1 MKKILFLLFFLS
13 FTTFIKAQEN
23 SRWKGYFSYNEIIDV
38 AAESP
43 NVYAATINAILQN
56 NLSTNNQN
64 IINSINGLKAENIT
78 CLHYS
83 PTFNLKIVGNSN
95 GLLLIVKPDG
105 KITEKTAIIEELPV
119 PANTKR
125 INHLMEHDG
134 KLYIAADY
142 GISVLDLSNLEFIS
156 TYFIGTNGEETP
168 VYQTTVLNN
177 IIYAVTRDF
186 GIRSADL
193 SNNFL
198 YDFSQWSTLN
208 SGYWNHI
215 IAFNNILY
223 ATSVDNTLYQFSGA
237 TPVLLLTLPSA
248 CLHLKVSQDYLTIT
262 CSNWVRV
269 FNTNNGII
277 ATVNNIDNVNSAFT
291 SAITLDNYIII
302 GTEGDGLQK
311 AALNQINSFETISP
325 NGPLKNAVFRVT
337 KAPTYLWATYG
348 DYTTDY
354 NPYPLDEY
362 GISYFSNDN
371 GWEYHTYEDI
381 LEAKSLSGI
390 AVNPANENEVYV
402 ASFFSGLLKITPE
415 AFTLYNTTNTGSNGL
430 ESVVLNPPN
439 PNYIDIRINT
449 PAFDKEG
456 NLWMTNSLTLKGLK
470 VLKTNGQWQ
479 SYNSGALL
487 PQGINQNYATLTID
501 KNGTKWLPTSYDGLV
516 GFNEKYNNKFI
527 VVNQENSNLPSDRV
541 NVAAPDNSGRLW
553 IGTARGLRVLQ
564 SVDRFSSETELNTSN
579 IVIQD
584 GELAQELFY
593 QQTILD
599 IAVDGANNKWVSIA
613 DAGVF
618 LVSENGQRTLARFTK
633 SNSPLPSNSVSDIE
647 INSTTGEVYFA
658 TDKGLVSYLGTST
671 KANDDLA
678 NLYCYPNP
686 VRPEYTGTV
695 KIAGLTD
702 KANVKIVDIEGNL
715 VFETT
720 SEGGTIEWDTS
731 SFGSYKVASGVYM
744 VFIAT
749 KDGLET
755 TVKKIMII
763 R

>member
-1 MKKILFLLFFLS
+1 MKKTVLIYFLFI
-13 FTTFIKAQEN
+13 FTSTAIAQEDA
-23 SRWKGYFSYNEIIDV
+23 RWKGYFSYNEIVDV
-38 AAESP
+38 TAASP
-43 NVYAATINAILQN
+43 NAYAATINAILEN
-56 NLSTNNQN
+56 NFTSNNQK
-64 IINSINGLKAENIT
+64 ITNSINGLKAENIT

-105 KITEKTAIIEELPV
+105 KIAEKTAIIEELPV

-134 KLYIAADY
+134 KLYIATDY
-142 GISVLDLSNLEFIS
+142 GISVLDLTNLEFIS
-156 TYFIGTNGEETP
+156 TYYIGTNGEETP

-177 IIYAVTRDF
+177 TIYAVTRDF
-186 GIRSADL
+186 GIRAADL
-193 SNNFL
+193 NNNFL
-198 YDFSQWSTLN
+198 YDFSQWNTFHN
-208 SGYWNHI
+208 GFWNRI
-215 IAFNNILY
+215 TTFNNSLY
-223 ATSVDNTLYQFSGA
+223 ASSVDNSLYQFTGA
-237 TPVLLLTLPSA
+237 TPLLLLTMPSA

-269 FNTNNGII
+269 FNSNNGII
-277 ATVNNIDNVNSAFT
+277 TTINNIENVNSAFT
-291 SAITLDNYIII
+291 SAATLDNYIII

-311 AALNQINSFETISP
+311 AAISQTNSFETISP
-325 NGPLKNAVFRVT
+325 NGPLKNAVFRVK

-362 GISYFSNDN
+362 GISYFSKDN
-371 GWEYHTYEDI
+371 GWEYHPYESL

-390 AVNPANENEVYV
+390 AVNPSNENEVYV
-402 ASFFSGLLKITPE
+402 ASFFSGLLKITANE
-415 AFTLYNTTNTGSNGL
+415 ISLFNTTNTGNNGL
-430 ESVVLNPPN
+430 ESLVLNPPN
-439 PNYIDIRINT
+439 PNYIDVRVNT

-456 NLWMTNSLTLKGLK
+456 NLWMTNSLVNKALK
-470 VLKTNGQWQ
+470 VLKTNGTWQ
-479 SYNSGALL
+479 SYNSGVLL
-487 PQGINQNYATLTID
+487 PQGINENYAALAID
-501 KNGTKWLPTSYDGLV
+501 ENGTKWMPSSYDGLV

-527 VVNQENSNLPSDRV
+527 VINQENSNLPSDRV

-564 SVDRFSSETELNTSN
+564 SVDRFISETELSTSN

-599 IAVDGANNKWVSIA
+599 IVVDGANNKWVSIA

-618 LVSENGQRTLARFTK
+618 LVSENGQRTIARFTK
-633 SNSPLPSNSVSDIE
+633 DNSPLPSNSVGDID
-647 INSTTGEVYFA
+647 IDATSGEVYFA

-671 KANDDLA
+671 KASDDLA
-678 NLYCYPNP
+678 NVYCYPNP

-720 SEGGTIEWDTS
+720 SEGGTIEWDTTA
-731 SFGSYKVASGVYM
+731 FGSYRVASGVYM

-749 KDGLET
+749 KDGLDT
-755 TVKKIMII
+755 AVKKVMII